1 MRRITLIW
9 TLTLA
14 ACGSGSTKLSTSSA
28 DTAGETDGGADGGT
42 ADGDGGSD
50 GAADGAADGADGADG
65 GDGTEP
71 PPPAPDF
78 ARFSGQRTFSVDAY
92 GDTWDCDGDAIA
104 EEGTAIS
111 EGSTYREAADLCPSC
126 ELIYEVRP
134 SAESAC
140 EGWVP
145 LSNPSIRMLDLDEG
159 AAKVYSM
166 SESRGEFSLVVLDE
180 DADFDG
186 FNLSYA
192 YSADWSYGSTLSVT
206 GELSFPELARD

>member
-9 TLTLA
+9 LLTLA
-14 ACGSGSTKLSTSSA
+14 ACGSGSTKLSSSSA

-42 ADGDGGSD
+42 AGDGGGSD
-50 GAADGAADGADGADG
+50 GAADGAADGADG
-65 GDGTEP
+65 GDGAEP

-78 ARFSGQRTFSVDAY
+78 TRFSGQRTFSVDAY
-92 GDTWDCDGDAIA
+92 GDTWDCAGDAIA

-111 EGSTYREAADLCPSC
+111 DGSTYREAADLCPSC

-134 SAESAC
+134 SAEAAC

-145 LSNPSIRMLDLDEG
+145 LSSPSIRMLDLDEG

-192 YSADWSYGSTLSVT
+192 YSVDWSYGSTLSVT
-206 GELSFPELARD
+206 GELSFPELPRD